1 MLIRRFDRE
10 PLTGFV
16 NAQSYLQPGGV
27 ELLTPSGTLSVV
39 PYSDIKVVC
48 FVKDFDSAEP
58 DQERK
63 VFNTR
68 PKTDG
73 LWVRMQ
79 LRDGEV
85 LDGIEIPNKTNNF
98 YVRIGDHG
106 DGPGWRQQLHALRL
120 EVSLRVH
127 EAGQRF
133 PVETA
138 DEYLFSGRSG
148 QSDTFRVQFVSN
160 NLADIVSLAQCEKW

>member
-1 MLIRRFDRE
+1 LAGSTAKKVLIRRFDRE

-16 NAQSYLQPGGV
+16 NAQSYLQPEGV
-27 ELLTPSGTLSVV
+27 ELLSPGGTLVIV

-48 FVKDFDSAEP
+48 FVKDFESAEP
-58 DQERK
+58 APERK

-85 LDGIEIPNKTNNF
+85 LDGI
-98 YVRIGDHG
+98 
-106 DGPGWRQQLHALRL
+106 L
-120 EVSLRVH
+120 
-127 EAGQRF
+127 
-133 PVETA
+133 
-138 DEYLFSGRSG
+138 
-148 QSDTFRVQFVSN
+148 SN
-160 NLADIVSLAQCEKW
+160 NLLQLGPEGFTVTPPDAYSNNQRLFVPRAALSQFNVLGVVGSPLTRRKGKPALQQDQIGLFEETES